1 MDRPSEPSESRWR
14 RYYDAA
20 GEDPRPTLQ
29 AALTAW
35 GDAPPGQA
43 IDLGCGSGRDAVPLL
58 LAGWRVLGI
67 DGETEALTRLDAR
80 LDAAARARLTPLHAR
95 FETLEKLPPA
105 DLINASMSLP
115 FCAPEAFPA
124 LWANIRAALRP
135 GGLFAGHLLGP
146 NDSWAAR
153 GVAVHDRTTVETM
166 LAWLEV
172 LRCTESERD
181 GTTATGTAKHWHIFE
196 IAARAPAVR

>member
-1 MDRPSEPSESRWR
+1 MSDNRWR
-14 RYYDAA
+14 HYYDVA

-29 AALTAW
+29 AALAAW

-43 IDLGCGSGRDAVPLL
+43 IDLGCGTGRDAVPLL

-67 DGETEALTRLDAR
+67 DGEAEALPRLDAR
-80 LDAAARARLTPLHAR
+80 LDAATRARLTKLHAK
-95 FETLEKLPPA
+95 FEALGPLPAA

-124 LWANIRAALRP
+124 LWANIRAALAP
-135 GGLFAGHLLGP
+135 GGLFCGHLLGP

-153 GVAVHDRTTVETM
+153 GVDVHDRATVTAM
-166 LAWLEV
+166 LAGLKV
-172 LRCTESERD
+172 LRCAESERD
-181 GTTATGTAKHWHIFE
+181 GTTAKGTAKHWHIFE
-196 IAARAPAVR
+196 IVARAPAVR